1 MAGTLGGLAAIR
13 TLVITLQMVRMTTTN
28 DLALAVHT
36 EAERVVDVLVS
47 LLLEE
52 QMARRIS
59 ICVGFLTWMVNAAFR

>member
-28 DLALAVHT
+28 DLALAAHT

-59 ICVGFLTWMVNAAFR
+59 ICVGFLTWMVNVAFR

>member
-28 DLALAVHT
+28 DLTLAVHT
-36 EAERVVDVLVS
+36 EAERGVDVFVS
-47 LLLEE
+47 LLLGE

-59 ICVGFLTWMVNAAFR
+59 ICVGFLTWKQGW

>member
-59 ICVGFLTWMVNAAFR
+59 ICVGFLTWMVNVAFR